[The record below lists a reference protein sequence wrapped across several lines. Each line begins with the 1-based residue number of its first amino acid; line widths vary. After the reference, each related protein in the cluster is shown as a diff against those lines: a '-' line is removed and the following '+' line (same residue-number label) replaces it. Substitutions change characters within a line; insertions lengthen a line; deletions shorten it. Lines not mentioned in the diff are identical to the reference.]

1 MRWQAVPATN
11 GDVNPTWGP
20 TLTDIMQHKPA
31 RERGIWPDPAS
42 TGHEVTH
49 AITFELYLVASRTR
63 AATGFYVLGGRAA
76 MIDQPQGLRKSQIA
90 GLLPPSLRKSRY
102 GLYMAGQPGW
112 DARPLYVW
120 DEWNAYINGATVA
133 VERYQTGLEPHKT
146 FASNDNVFAVLEFTV
161 YALALIHA
169 AQQYD
174 PQYLTREPQA
184 REFFAWN
191 ARRAMALVAR
201 GRDLPPFKWGEL
213 AVLET
218 ALRSAPEVEPLRASA
233 RSVFGAAWAR
243 EVLGF

>member
-1 MRWQAVPATN
+1 LTELTCSAEHCQSGQATTTTCTRN
-11 GDVNPTWGP
+11 NHG
-20 TLTDIMQHKPA
+20 L
-31 RERGIWPDPAS
+31 
-42 TGHEVTH
+42 
-49 AITFELYLVASRTR
+49 AI
-63 AATGFYVLGGRAA
+63 
-76 MIDQPQGLRKSQIA
+76 
-90 GLLPPSLRKSRY
+90 
-102 GLYMAGQPGW
+102 
-112 DARPLYVW
+112 
-120 DEWNAYINGATVA
+120 
-133 VERYQTGLEPHKT
+133 LE
-146 FASNDNVFAVLEFTV
+146 FAVSSQ
-161 YALALIHA
+161 ALLRA

-233 RSVFGAAWAR
+233 RSVFGATWTR